1 MNEFLDALT
10 LARWQFGLTTLY
22 HFLFV
27 PLTIGLSF
35 LVAILQTAWV
45 RTGKVADLVLGPDR
59 IRGETRDDRGQ
70 AQHFLT
76 LRVEDPELVQS
87 VINLSVRY
95 GIITPYT
102 SFLIEEDDMFRQH
115 VKSLIEG
122 QVRHVLREQ
131 LSGIVA
137 GEIAKLRLL
146 QPNSPTLGD
155 LIAAEL
161 KKQTSQKVTP
171 SAIATELQKQVK
183 AEVDKAIKPLA
194 QQVKDALSE
203 AIAAKIRA

>member
-1 MNEFLDALT
+1 M
-10 LARWQFGLTTLY
+10 
-22 HFLFV
+22 
-27 PLTIGLSF
+27 
-35 LVAILQTAWV
+35 
-45 RTGKVADLVLGPDR
+45 KV
-59 IRGETRDDRGQ
+59 
-70 AQHFLT
+70 
-76 LRVEDPELVQS
+76 
-87 VINLSVRY
+87 NL
-95 GIITPYT
+95 
-102 SFLIEEDDMFRQH
+102 LIEEDDMFRQH

-146 QPNSPTLGD
+146 QPNSSTLSD
-155 LIAAEL
+155 LVANEL
-161 KKQTSQKVTP
+161 KKQTSLKVTP
-171 SAIATELQKQVK
+171 SAIAMELQKQVK